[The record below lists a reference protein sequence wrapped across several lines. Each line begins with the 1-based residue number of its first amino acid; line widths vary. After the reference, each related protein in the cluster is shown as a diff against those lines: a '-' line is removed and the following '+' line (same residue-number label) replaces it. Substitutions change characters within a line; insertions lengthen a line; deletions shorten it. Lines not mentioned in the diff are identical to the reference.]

1 MSAAQNRVLEKLR
14 YIYCVRLQKSLIL
27 LMFAIK
33 KGLPCHLPRQIPHRL
48 HREKKANAPVSR
60 VCCYASWQCI
70 YAVPACNSKRRPDSL
85 GNQARTPG
93 SGMKGWLNL
102 RLMHNLDKHIDIVA

>member
-1 MSAAQNRVLEKLR
+1 
-14 YIYCVRLQKSLIL
+14 
-27 LMFAIK
+27 
-33 KGLPCHLPRQIPHRL
+33 
-48 HREKKANAPVSR
+48 
-60 VCCYASWQCI
+60 
-70 YAVPACNSKRRPDSL
+70 VPACNSKRRPDSL